1 MGVTIKAPVEKKLYQ
16 HLYVQ
21 VLAAIFIGVLLGV
34 FNPAFAQKMQPLGE
48 GFIRLIR
55 MLIAP
60 IIFCTVVHGIASM
73 TDLRK
78 AGRIAL
84 KAIIYFEAATTLAL
98 VIGLAV
104 VNLVQPGVGMN
115 VDPTTL
121 DRSQIQN
128 DTAQAKDQTVVEF
141 LTHIIPKTVV
151 GAFAD
156 NGEILQVLFFSVLFG
171 MGLFQLGERGK
182 PLVDFIQLGSKALFG
197 VVNIVMRAAPI
208 GAFGAMASTIGKY
221 GVVSLLPLAKL
232 MGAFYATCLLFIFV
246 VLWNVARFA
255 GFSLWRLIKYIKEEL
270 LVVLGTSSSEPVLP
284 RMMAKLNDLGC
295 EESVTGLVIPTGY
308 SFNLDGT
315 CIYLVMATVFLAQA
329 TNTPLSIMQQLGIL
343 GVLLIASKGAA
354 GVAGAA
360 FIVLAATLS
369 SLGTIPVASITL
381 VLGIHRFMGEA
392 ISMTNLV
399 GNAVATIVVAKWEG
413 ALDVA
418 KMKKVLGE

>member
-1 MGVTIKAPVEKKLYQ
+1 MVVTTKVPEDKKLYQ

-21 VLAAIFIGVLLGV
+21 VLAAIFIGVLFGA
-34 FNPAFAQKMQPLGE
+34 FYPAFAQKMQPLAD

-78 AGRIAL
+78 AGRVAL
-84 KAIIYFEAATTLAL
+84 KAIIYFEGATTLAL
-98 VIGLAV
+98 IIGLAV
-104 VNLVQPGVGMN
+104 VNLVQPGAGMN
-115 VDPTTL
+115 VDLTTL
-121 DRSQIQN
+121 DRSQIETY
-128 DTAQAKDQTVVEF
+128 TAQARQQTVVEF
-141 LTHIIPKTVV
+141 LMHIIPKTVV
-151 GAFAD
+151 GAFAE
-156 NGEILQVLFFSVLFG
+156 GEILQVLFFSVLFG
-171 MGLFQLGERGK
+171 IGLFGLGERGK

-208 GAFGAMASTIGKY
+208 GAFGAMAFTIGRY

-232 MGAFYATCLLFIFV
+232 MAAFYATCLLYNFV
-246 VLWNVARFA
+246 VLGSVARFA
-255 GFSLWRLIKYIKEEL
+255 GFSLWRLIKYLKEEL

-284 RMMAKLNDLGC
+284 RTMAKLNELGC

-329 TNTPLSIMQQLGIL
+329 TNTPLSLMQQLGIL
-343 GVLLIASKGAA
+343 AVLLITSKGAA

-369 SLGTIPVASITL
+369 SLGTIPVASIAL
-381 VLGIHRFMGEA
+381 ILGIHRFMGEA

-418 KMKKVLGE
+418 KMKKVLGK